1 MKRLPPILRSVTPA
15 ELSERLV
22 AERRG
27 APFLLYVDGDSRQ
40 HIVDLEPARGA
51 VSIGRDGESDIP
63 LEWDTEVSRAHAM
76 LERIGGAW
84 TIVDD
89 GLSRNGSSVNGKRV
103 YGRRRLDDGDWILVG
118 RTQLVFAAGPG
129 QSQTTATSH
138 RGSPPELS
146 PAQRRVLHALCA
158 PLLAD
163 QFAAPPSNREIAG
176 ELFLGVETVKS
187 HLHVLFELFGIGDMP
202 QNRKRAE
209 LIRVAF
215 ERGAVAEPSRPR

>member
-1 MKRLPPILRSVTPA
+1 MKRLPPHLRSVTPG
-15 ELSERLV
+15 ELAERLA

-27 APFLLYVDGDSRQ
+27 VPFLLYLDGDARQ
-40 HIVDLEPARGA
+40 HIVELDGRPL
-51 VSIGRDGESDIP
+51 SIGRDAASDIP

-84 TIVDD
+84 TFVDD
-89 GLSRNGSSVNGKRV
+89 GLSRNGSSVNGRRV
-103 YGRRRLDDGDWILVG
+103 HGRRRLDDGDAILVG
-118 RTQLVFAAGPG
+118 RTQLVYVAGPVRAR
-129 QSQTTATSH
+129 TTETSR

-158 PLLAD
+158 PLLED
-163 QFAAPPSNREIAG
+163 GFAAPPSNREIAA

-187 HLHVLFELFGIGDMP
+187 HLHALFELFGIEDMP

-209 LIRVAF
+209 LVRLAF
-215 ERGAVAEPSRPR
+215 ECGAVLEPSGGR